1 MKKFILLFA
10 TIVALT
16 GCSQNDEH
24 FIKNSFRD
32 YVTKN
37 FDEPNNFDEIV
48 SVELL
53 GKTGKDSLKA
63 TYQDLLVMQEE
74 TDSIESR
81 LMTGLIITLNK
92 MDVEARKQVQEST
105 HEFLYCVG
113 ERNMEE
119 QNETMQEIRG
129 KIAKLD
135 SLPFTIYKITYRIK
149 VGDSRELRTIYAC
162 KHGDSVKFSEANDE
176 ALYSAQ
182 YIKVAAKL
190 YEQIAKINSEFDVIG
205 KLLDD
210 IRDSGYTIKID

>member
-1 MKKFILLFA
+1 MKNFILLFA
-10 TIVALT
+10 ITVALI

-24 FIKNSFRD
+24 FIKASFRD
-32 YVTKN
+32 YAEKN
-37 FDEPNNFDEIV
+37 FDEPKNFDEIV

-63 TYQDLLVMQEE
+63 VYLNLKIMQEE
-74 TDSIESR
+74 TDSIESK
-81 LMTGLIITLNK
+81 LLTSLIVTLNK
-92 MDVEARKQVQEST
+92 MDVEARERVQKSSL
-105 HEFLYCVG
+105 EFLYCVG
-113 ERNMEE
+113 QRSFEE
-119 QNETMQEIRG
+119 QGETMQEI
-129 KIAKLD
+129 KDNIAKLD
-135 SLPFTIYKITYRIK
+135 SLPFITYKITYRIK

-162 KHGDSVKFSEANDE
+162 KHGDSVNFSEANDE

>member
-1 MKKFILLFA
+1 MKKIILLFA

-16 GCSQNDEH
+16 SCSQNDEH
-24 FIKNSFRD
+24 FIKKSFKD

-53 GKTGKDSLKA
+53 GKTGKDSLKVA
-63 TYQDLLVMQEE
+63 FQNLLVMQEE

-81 LMTGLIITLNK
+81 LMTSLIVTLNK
-92 MDVEARKQVQEST
+92 MDVEARERVQKSSL
-105 HEFLYCVG
+105 EFLYCVG

-119 QNETMQEIRG
+119 QNEPMQEIRG

-135 SLPFTIYKITYRIK
+135 SLPFITYKITYRIK

-182 YIKVAAKL
+182 YIKVASKIYEEIAKL
-190 YEQIAKINSEFDVIG
+190 NNEFDIIG

-210 IRDSGYTIKID
+210 IRDSGYTIKTY